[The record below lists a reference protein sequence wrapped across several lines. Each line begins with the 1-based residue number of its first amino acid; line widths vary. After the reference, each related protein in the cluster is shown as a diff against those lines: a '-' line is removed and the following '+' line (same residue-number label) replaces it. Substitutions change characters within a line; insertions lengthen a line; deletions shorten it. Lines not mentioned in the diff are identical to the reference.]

1 MLQEDEGRPESVF
14 LGVFQMLPYQEGP
27 GRWAGAR
34 AGGQARPKGREGL
47 PLPCCLEAISGFR
60 SLQLG
65 RRRGGLTSRPP
76 AEGEG

>member
-34 AGGQARPKGREGL
+34 AGGWREGD
-47 PLPCCLEAISGFR
+47 I
-60 SLQLG
+60 
-65 RRRGGLTSRPP
+65 TSCGSQ
-76 AEGEG
+76 GEKDLILRQV

>member
-47 PLPCCLEAISGFR
+47 PLPCYPGGNLWL
-60 SLQLG
+60 SLSATWEQE
-65 RRRGGLTSRPP
+65 RRTHLQAPG
-76 AEGEG
+76 